1 MMAPAHVA
9 FVVLTLAPA
18 LTKFTEYSKAEQM
31 PSVCSGVMCYEHDK
45 HLNNQLV
52 QFIHLSCLY
61 INM

>member
-18 LTKFTEYSKAEQM
+18 LTKFTEYSKLSKCLV
-31 PSVCSGVMCYEHDK
+31 SVVGVMCYEHDQ